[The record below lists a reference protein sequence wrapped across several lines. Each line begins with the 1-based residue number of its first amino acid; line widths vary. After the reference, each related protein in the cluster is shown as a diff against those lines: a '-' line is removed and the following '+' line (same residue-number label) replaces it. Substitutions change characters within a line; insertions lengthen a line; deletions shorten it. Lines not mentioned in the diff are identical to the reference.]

1 MVLIQTENT
10 ENPATMKFVPGRP
23 VLKAGTVDF
32 GDQES
37 AARSPLA
44 RRLFEIGSIKRIV
57 LGPDYIHVTKADD
70 IDWQQLK
77 PAVLRGIIEHYM
89 AAEPILIEQETEG
102 QGIAIDFEPETAL
115 SD

>member
-1 MVLIQTENT
+1 
-10 ENPATMKFVPGRP
+10 
-23 VLKAGTVDF
+23 
-32 GDQES
+32 
-37 AARSPLA
+37 
-44 RRLFEIGSIKRIV
+44 LFEIGSIKRIV

-70 IDWQQLK
+70 IDWQQLE